1 MQKPYLRI
9 YAVKSHLKP
18 LNLLICFIRSHQS
31 NMASANKSNGTC
43 PVTPQPLMT
52 IDWAVAFSVV
62 ALFVFV
68 SNVLILVAFT
78 AKSMRKRSYYQ
89 VINLSVADLGV
100 GVMVIPFYVVTM
112 MKRGSEATCNIMT
125 FIDPLFGLASFLI
138 LVVISCERFLAV
150 CWPFRYRLLKRRH
163 YATCLALP
171 WAVAVL
177 AAAVDGW
184 PRPKWLPFPL
194 FLPIL
199 SLGVVVMFA
208 CYTALWVTKNAAIPG
223 FQPSVVGQQAM
234 KLKNRQLAKTL
245 FITTLASMATWL
257 PFLIYVYYNLYGGP
271 SYVNSYQIFFALKLL
286 QFTNSFVNGIIYS
299 LRMRAF
305 RATIQGMVSQ
315 KARRPLRVNAPN
327 EATTVWDTRL

>member
-1 MQKPYLRI
+1 
-9 YAVKSHLKP
+9 
-18 LNLLICFIRSHQS
+18 
-31 NMASANKSNGTC
+31 MASANNSNASESSNE
-43 PVTPQPLMT
+43 TPQRMT
-52 IDWAVAFSVV
+52 IHWAVAFSVV

-68 SNVLILVAFT
+68 SNVSILVAFT

-100 GVMVIPFYVVTM
+100 GVMVIPFYVVTTM
-112 MKRGSEATCNIMT
+112 GQASLATRNIMMFT
-125 FIDPLFGLASFLI
+125 DPLFGLASFLI

-150 CWPFRYRLLKRRH
+150 CWPLRHRLLKGRH

-171 WAVAVL
+171 WVVAAL

-184 PRPKWLPFPL
+184 ARRKWLPFQL

-199 SLGVVVMFA
+199 SLGVVVMFV
-208 CYTALWVTKNAAIPG
+208 CYTALWVTIKVATPAHQLG
-223 FQPSVVGQQAM
+223 AVGQSEAM

-257 PFLIYVYYNLYGGP
+257 PFLIYQFYYEHG
-271 SYVNSYQIFFALKLL
+271 SYVSYQIAIALKLL

-299 LRMRAF
+299 LRMREF
-305 RATIQGMVSQ
+305 RTTIQGIVSQ
-315 KARRPLRVNAPN
+315 KCRRPLRVSARN
-327 EATTVWDTRL
+327 EASTIRETRL